1 MTSNEVIETIKL
13 AVEIGLVDPTEP
25 MFSDKYANVW
35 SEMIGVD
42 WQDKVKLAIY
52 EVAAKQV
59 EMIDTFGTIHLN

>member
-1 MTSNEVIETIKL
+1 
-13 AVEIGLVDPTEP
+13 

-59 EMIDTFGTIHLN
+59 EMIDTFGSIHLN

>member
-59 EMIDTFGTIHLN
+59 EAINQYIN